1 MITIELVNKVKEAF
15 AKYNSDLEL
24 TYRDFKERLSAK
36 EVYDICIGKAEV
48 SDELPKEDLV
58 GNRLNPFLYRKDDE
72 LSERLTF
79 VKCNDDFTIKSGVDN
94 PITEEV
100 VEKKPEPVNMID
112 TVKESSSLNYESVG
126 FAIGFKNASAEELLE
141 MANGNA
147 LRLIPA
153 LQWLYVQTNEDGLR
167 NRIKE
172 LTLGVLFK

>member
-58 GNRLNPFLYRKDDE
+58 GNRLNPFLYKKDD

-79 VKCNDDFTIKSGVDN
+79 VKRNDEFVINTGVNN

-112 TVKESSSLNYESVG
+112 PVKESSSLNYESVG
-126 FAIGFKNASAEELLE
+126 FAIGLKNASAEELLE

>member
-79 VKCNDDFTIKSGVDN
+79 VKRNDEFTIKSGVDN
-94 PITEEV
+94 SVTEEIT
-100 VEKKPEPVNMID
+100 KKEPEPVNMID

>member
-58 GNRLNPFLYRKDDE
+58 GNRLNPFLYRKDDD

-79 VKCNDDFTIKSGVDN
+79 VKRNDEFTIKSGVDN
-94 PITEEV
+94 PVTEEV

-153 LQWLYVQTNEDGLR
+153 LQWLYAQTNEDGLR

>member
-1 MITIELVNKVKEAF
+1 MITIELVNKVKEVF

-24 TYRDFKERLSAK
+24 TYQDFKERLSAK

-79 VKCNDDFTIKSGVDN
+79 VKRNDEFTIKSGADN

-100 VEKKPEPVNMID
+100 VEKKSEPVNMID